1 MDEKTPTPV
10 KKEDVDDYI
19 FHKEEQVAVSQR

>member
-1 MDEKTPTPV
+1 MDEQVPIPI

-19 FHKEEQVAVSQR
+19 FHKEEQVAVSER